1 MAKRGVF
8 GLEQQFIRS
17 PFCKYILSQFRHF
30 DTTTEQQCSP
40 KHESL
45 QVAETY
51 LTLLKSVARHR
62 QLVNT
67 YKCRERTTSE
77 AANLVGLSLPE
88 QIEVLDDALRWART
102 VSHGTAM
109 V

>member
-1 MAKRGVF
+1 M
-8 GLEQQFIRS
+8 
-17 PFCKYILSQFRHF
+17 SQFRHF

-67 YKCRERTTSE
+67 YKCRERTASE
-77 AANLVGLSLPE
+77 AANLVGLSLP
-88 QIEVLDDALRWART
+88 VTHSDKK
-102 VSHGTAM
+102 
-109 V
+109 